1 MDDLS
6 ARLAEILNDPK
17 AMSEVR
23 AMADSLL
30 GEKSQAA
37 STDTAPTT
45 DLSSLFSGGGL
56 DMKQISS
63 IMKIVNTI
71 KERQDNTRAQL
82 LLALK
87 PHLSEPRREKVDT
100 AVKLLQLIEAFPIL
114 KESGILNI

>member
-23 AMADSLL
+23 AMAEGLL
-30 GEKSQAA
+30 GEKPQAA
-37 STDTAPTT
+37 PRDTTPLA
-45 DLSSLFSGGGL
+45 DLSSLLSGGGL
-56 DMKQISS
+56 DTNQMAS
-63 IMKIVNTI
+63 IIKVVNAL
-71 KERQDNTRAQL
+71 KSRQDNARAQL

-100 AVKLLQLIEAFPIL
+100 AVKLLQLIEALPLL
-114 KESGILNI
+114 KESGILNL